1 MADGAI
7 RNLSVKPSDRRS
19 VGASVIWKEEKLI
32 GPSVGRAVGGKADGD
47 IKKLGPS
54 VGRFVGGLIGRS

>member
-7 RNLSVKPSDRRS
+7 RNSSVRPSDRRA
-19 VGASVIWKEEKLI
+19 VGDLEGGEAHWTV
-32 GPSVGRAVGGKADGD
+32 GPLVGRAVGGKADGD